1 MSQKERKLPDWM
13 SQKSGAGETEVSLQ
27 GRDTTRSNHYL
38 MSSKELEEAA
48 KSFLKD
54 DKKKSSMEES
64 VGAKK
69 HAK

>member
-1 MSQKERKLPDWM
+1 MSQKERKLPEWM
-13 SQKSGAGETEVSLQ
+13 SRNSAGDASEVALQ

-54 DKKKSSMEES
+54 NKKKSSVEES
-64 VGAKK
+64 RGANK